1 MLLGLTNA
9 PSTYMRMM
17 NQGHRP
23 FVTKFIVVY
32 FNDIHVYSLDAP
44 TQMEYLPELF
54 GVLQREKLY
63 TNLKKCS
70 FVTNILVFLGYVVTT
85 NSIIVDDEKVRA
97 ITEWPTYQCS

>member
-70 FVTNILVFLGYVVTT
+70 YVTNILVFLGYVVTT